1 MSYAKAPLLSV
12 NPATENVNA
21 RFEPAS
27 DRAVD
32 DALRRAVAA
41 ARQWRDTSVEVRA
54 ESLSRIAELLRRDR
68 DRLARLITDEMGKPL
83 KESLAEVDKSA
94 WCCEYYAQD
103 GPALMADLHVQTTAA
118 ESYVALEPLGIVLA
132 VMPWNFPLWQVFR
145 FTPATLLAG
154 NGVVLKHAS
163 NVPQCALAIAEIVNQ
178 ACPTDLFTTLLVE
191 PDKVPDLIAD
201 SRIHAVTLTGSTE
214 VGEKVAALAGRH
226 LKRQVL
232 ELGGSDPFIVLADAD
247 VATAAAAA
255 VAARN
260 LNAGQS
266 CISAK
271 RFIVEEPIRTE
282 FTEAFAAGV
291 AALTVG
297 DPLVPDT
304 QIGPLARASIR
315 ASVIDQVGR
324 SVATGARLVTGGT
337 VPDGRGYFYCP
348 AVLDRVT
355 PDMAIGGE
363 ETFGPVAA
371 IISAADPSEAISI
384 ANGTEFGL
392 GASIWTSDYDRAR
405 ALIPQIDAGAVFL
418 NDIVASDPRVPFGG
432 IKRSGYGREL
442 GALGLR
448 EFCNAKT
455 VWIGPSRDLRTPV
468 LSE

>member
-1 MSYAKAPLLSV
+1 MSNPKPPLLSI
-12 NPATENVNA
+12 NPATEYVNA
-21 RFEPAS
+21 TFQPAS

-32 DALRRAVAA
+32 DALRRAATAA
-41 ARQWRDTSVEVRA
+41 LEWRATSVDIRA
-54 ESLSRIAELLRRDR
+54 KSLSTIAELLRRDR
-68 DRLARLITDEMGKPL
+68 DGLARYITDEMGKPL
-83 KESLAEVDKSA
+83 AEAMAEVDKSA

-103 GPALMADLHVQTTAA
+103 GPALMADQHVLTAA
-118 ESYVALEPLGIVLA
+118 KDSYVTLEPLGTVLA

-154 NGVVLKHAS
+154 NGIVLKHAS
-163 NVPQCALAIAEIVNQ
+163 NVPQCALAIADIVNQ
-178 ACPTDLFTTLLVE
+178 ACPTDLFTTLLVGPE
-191 PDKVPDLIAD
+191 KVPDLIAD
-201 SRIHAVTLTGSTE
+201 NRIHAVTLTGSTE
-214 VGEKVAALAGRH
+214 VGEKVAALAGQH

-247 VATAAAAA
+247 IATAAAAA
-255 VAARN
+255 VSARN

-271 RFIVEEPIRTE
+271 RFIVEESIRAE

-297 DPLVPDT
+297 DPLAAGT
-304 QIGPLARASIR
+304 QVGPLARDSIR
-315 ASVIDQVGR
+315 TSVIDQVKR
-324 SVATGARLVTGGT
+324 SVSAGARLLTGGT
-337 VPDGRGYFYCP
+337 VPDGRGYFYSP
-348 AVLDRVT
+348 AVLDQVT
-355 PDMAIGGE
+355 PEMAVGGE

-371 IISAADPSEAISI
+371 IISAASPQAAISI
-384 ANGTEFGL
+384 ANNTEFGL
-392 GASIWTSDYDRAR
+392 GASLWTADHDQAR
-405 ALIPQIDAGAVFL
+405 TLIPQIDAGAVFV

-442 GALGLR
+442 GAFGLR

-455 VWIGPSRDLRTPV
+455 VWIGPSRDLRAPV